1 MRSVRIGDVVLDG
14 RVVMAPLAGVG
25 GPVFRQVARE
35 HGASLVVTPL
45 ISAVGLTR
53 GDPKSWEM
61 ARGKP
66 EEEPRAVQIFGSEPE
81 IMAEAALL
89 LQDRGT
95 RIIDLNFGCPARRIV
110 ANGSGSALLRDGER
124 LRAIADAAVKA
135 VSIPVTAKI
144 RLGWNRREI
153 VVIRTVRAL
162 EDAGI
167 AAITLHA
174 RAKSDSPA
182 TIPSW
187 EWIARAVQE
196 VSIPVIG
203 NGGIEKP
210 RDAKRMVDQTDCAAV
225 MIGRAAVG
233 RPWLLQQAASIL
245 SGQTPAMDPPWRQRL
260 GVALH
265 HLTLQAETDPN
276 NQEFFSA
283 RGVASA
289 YLRGMPDAR
298 RYRPLVLRT
307 SSYGELIEIIRSLRN
322 QWISPHLLS
331 TDA

>member
-1 MRSVRIGDVVLDG
+1 
-14 RVVMAPLAGVG
+14 MAPLAGVG
-25 GPVFRQVARE
+25 GPVFRQVAKE

-45 ISAVGLTR
+45 ISAMGLTR

-61 ARGKP
+61 ARAKP
-66 EEEPRAVQIFGSEPE
+66 EEEPRAVQIFGSEPDT
-81 IMAEAALL
+81 MAEAARLL
-89 LQDRGT
+89 ENRGA

-110 ANGSGSALLRDGER
+110 ANGAGSALLRDGER
-124 LRAIADAAVKA
+124 LHAIADAVVKA

-153 VVIRTVRAL
+153 VVIRTARTL
-162 EDAGI
+162 EQAGI

-174 RAKSDSPA
+174 RAKCDSPA
-182 TIPSW
+182 AMASW
-187 EWIARAVQE
+187 EWIAKAVQE

-210 RDAKRMVDQTDCAAV
+210 HDAKRMVDQTDCAAV

-245 SGQTPAMDPPWRQRL
+245 SGRIPGMDPSWSQRL

-276 NQEFFSA
+276 NQEFFCA

-298 RYRPLVLRT
+298 RYRPLVFKT
-307 SSYGELIEIIRSLRN
+307 SSYDELIQIIRSLRN

-331 TDA
+331 IDA